1 MVQERLLT
9 TTSVSFFTPKDR
21 WVMSV
26 KENIIAGVI
35 TAVIMMIIA
44 GIINLFSRV
53 NAVETES
60 TISTTIIERIDR
72 KINRMDKKIDKIFEK
87 VRR

>member
-1 MVQERLLT
+1 
-9 TTSVSFFTPKDR
+9 
-21 WVMSV
+21 MSV